1 MDRSGGALLIFAGV
15 WGVSR
20 ERRIN
25 SGHESIDLPFYRKN
39 LPNSPPLFF
48 SFVIDDDD
56 EESNDRFLSDVQ
68 KEKGFSLPFSFAPE
82 KRVVDSRRLF
92 SISPSLVEGKGWRPR
107 SCHACFKCINN
118 ERPVSGTRDT
128 IGSGARRIFSSRTR
142 ATACTETVN

>member
-68 KEKGFSLPFSFAPE
+68 KEKGFASLS
-82 KRVVDSRRLF
+82 L
-92 SISPSLVEGKGWRPR
+92 SPSRLHQRKGWWTLDGYFR
-107 SCHACFKCINN
+107 SPPLSWKERVGVHA
-118 ERPVSGTRDT
+118 
-128 IGSGARRIFSSRTR
+128 R
-142 ATACTETVN
+142 ATLVSNA

>member
-48 SFVIDDDD
+48 SFVIDDD

-68 KEKGFSLPFSFAPE
+68 KEKGFASL
-82 KRVVDSRRLF
+82 
-92 SISPSLVEGKGWRPR
+92 SPSRLHQRKGWWTLDGYFR
-107 SCHACFKCINN
+107 SPPLSWKERVGVHA
-118 ERPVSGTRDT
+118 
-128 IGSGARRIFSSRTR
+128 R
-142 ATACTETVN
+142 ATLVSNA

>member
-1 MDRSGGALLIFAGV
+1 MQGCGACQENVELTRVDRSTLLPEEFA
-15 WGVSR
+15 
-20 ERRIN
+20 E
-25 SGHESIDLPFYRKN
+25 F
-39 LPNSPPLFF
+39 FF
-48 SFVIDDDD
+48 S
-56 EESNDRFLSDVQ
+56 SLFLLCYRRQRRGIERSFL
-68 KEKGFSLPFSFAPE
+68 KRRSKREGFCLSLSLPVSFAPE

-107 SCHACFKCINN
+107 SCHARFKCINN